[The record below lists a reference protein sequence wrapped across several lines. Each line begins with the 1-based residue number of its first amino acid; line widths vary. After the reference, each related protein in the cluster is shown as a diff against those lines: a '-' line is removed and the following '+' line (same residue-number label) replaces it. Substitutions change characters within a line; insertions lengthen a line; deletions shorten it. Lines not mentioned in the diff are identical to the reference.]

1 MRQINLEPIGRAYKV
16 IQDVNG
22 KYLAAMIISE
32 HDSCEEAVE
41 ATLEAMNKESEEI
54 SKREIEE
61 LREKGIKAVR
71 FEDAIKDMTP
81 EELEGFL
88 EERKRKFLM
97 PLMDKNIE
105 MLEQKSKRCRI
116 KRIK

>member
-1 MRQINLEPIGRAYKV
+1 MNLEPMGHAYKI

-22 KYLAAMIISE
+22 KYLAVMIISE
-32 HDSCEEAVE
+32 HDSHEEAVE
-41 ATLEAMNKESEEI
+41 AILEAMNKESEEI
-54 SKREIEE
+54 SKRNIEE
-61 LREKGIKAVR
+61 LRKKGIKAVR
-71 FEDAIKDMTP
+71 FEDAVKDMTP
-81 EELEGFL
+81 EELESFL

-105 MLEQKSKRCRI
+105 ILEQKKKKLQI